1 VAFGIVVD
9 RLDGVDAWVLEDD
22 IETVLEG
29 RDNRLT
35 LPVVL
40 NRDDIVLMGVK
51 GLADAVSVQVELLTA
66 LHLFVPVG
74 SQVHALSIK

>member
-1 VAFGIVVD
+1 VVD
-9 RLDGVDAWVLEDD
+9 RLDGVDARVLEDD

-29 RDNRLT
+29 RDDRLT

-40 NRDDIVLMGVK
+40 NRDDIVLVGVK

-74 SQVHALSIK
+74 SQVHTLSVK

>member
-1 VAFGIVVD
+1 MAFGIVVD

>member
-1 VAFGIVVD
+1 MAFGIVVD
-9 RLDGVDAWVLEDD
+9 RLDGVDARVLEDD

-29 RDNRLT
+29 RDDRLT

-40 NRDDIVLMGVK
+40 NRDDIVLVGVK

-74 SQVHALSIK
+74 SQVHTLSVK

>member
-9 RLDGVDAWVLEDD
+9 RLDGVDARVLEDD

-29 RDNRLT
+29 RDDRLT

-40 NRDDIVLMGVK
+40 NRDDIVLVGVK

-74 SQVHALSIK
+74 SQVHTLSVK